1 MLGYDSR
8 IATCIAFSDALALY
22 ELVKVLPICLR
33 RLLLKLI
40 ASRVVVVHSDL
51 LACVLMGVGGGL
63 QFQLIEVNALSI
75 FSVALAREYG
85 WLYTR
90 IPIKWIHIH
99 SELLLLLGS
108 SLY

>member
-1 MLGYDSR
+1 
-8 IATCIAFSDALALY
+8 
-22 ELVKVLPICLR
+22 
-33 RLLLKLI
+33 
-40 ASRVVVVHSDL
+40 

-63 QFQLIEVNALSI
+63 QFQLTGVDALSI
-75 FSVALAREYG
+75 FSVALVRKYG

-108 SLY
+108 SLD